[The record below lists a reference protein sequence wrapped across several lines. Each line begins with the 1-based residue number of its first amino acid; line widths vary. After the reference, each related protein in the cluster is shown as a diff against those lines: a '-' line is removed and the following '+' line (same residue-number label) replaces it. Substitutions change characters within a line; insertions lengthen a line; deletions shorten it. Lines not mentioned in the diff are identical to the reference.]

1 MPLPDDHLTYPARA
15 YGQDIARYD
24 WALAKD
30 RPPVALPNGRTV
42 AAAIVI
48 PIEFFMLNP
57 SGKPFR
63 HPGGMVT
70 PYPDLRHYTS
80 RDYGNRVGVYRLLDA
95 LKSAGLT
102 ATFAVNA
109 AILTRA
115 APLIEAIAAD
125 GHEIAAA
132 GLHTD
137 AIHWGGIEPAVE
149 EAYAADTRAAFAA
162 AGLKPR
168 TWMSPVR
175 QQSRRTLDVIAA
187 HGFDVCLDW
196 EVDGVPVRARTDR
209 GAVSLV
215 PLHNELEDRVLL
227 IDRRQTEDE
236 WRDQILASVSLL
248 KEEAPAR
255 GAQVLGFAMTPWVT
269 GLPFRIKA
277 VREVFAALSED
288 GAVWTA
294 GAGAIADAFG

>member
-1 MPLPDDHLTYPARA
+1 MPLTEDHLTYPKRA
-15 YGQDIARYD
+15 YGQDIDRYD

-30 RPPVALPNGRTV
+30 RAPVALPGGKAV
-42 AAAIVI
+42 AVSILI

-80 RDYGNRVGVYRLLDA
+80 RDYGNRVGAFRLLDA
-95 LKSAGLT
+95 LKAAGLT

-109 AILTRA
+109 AMLTRA

-137 AIHWGGIEPAVE
+137 AIHWGGIDPATE
-149 EAYAADTRAAFAA
+149 EAYVADTRAAFAA
-162 AGLKPR
+162 AGLTPR
-168 TWMSPVR
+168 SWMSPVR
-175 QQSRRTLDVIAA
+175 QQSRSTLDVIAA

-196 EVDGVPVRARTDR
+196 EVDQVPVRARTAH
-209 GAVSLV
+209 GSVSLV
-215 PLHNELEDRVLL
+215 PLHNELEDRLLL

-236 WRDQILASVSLL
+236 WADQILAAVRLL
-248 KEEAPAR
+248 KDEAPAR
-255 GAQVLGFAMTPWVT
+255 GGQAMGFALTPWVT
-269 GLPFRIKA
+269 GLPFRIHA
-277 VREVFAALSED
+277 LRRMLGALAADE
-288 GAVWTA
+288 AVWCA
-294 GAGAIADAFG
+294 GAGAIAGAFP

>member
-1 MPLPDDHLTYPARA
+1 MPLPDDHLTYPRRA
-15 YGQDIARYD
+15 YGQDIDRYD

-30 RPPVALPNGRTV
+30 RAPIALANGKTV
-42 AAAIVI
+42 AVAIVI
-48 PIEFFMLNP
+48 PVEFFMLNP

-80 RDYGNRVGVYRLLDA
+80 RDYGNRVGAFRLLDA
-95 LKSAGLT
+95 LKAAGLT

-109 AILTRA
+109 AMLTRA
-115 APLIEAIAAD
+115 APLIEAIIAD

-137 AIHWGGIEPAVE
+137 AIHWGGIDPAVE
-149 EAYAADTRAAFAA
+149 EGFVADTRAAFDA

-168 TWMSPVR
+168 AWMSPAR
-175 QQSRRTLDVIAA
+175 QQSRSTLDVIAR

-196 EVDGVPVRARTDR
+196 EVDQVPVRARTEH
-209 GAVSLV
+209 GPVSLV
-215 PLHNELEDRVLL
+215 PIHNELEDRMLL

-236 WRDQILASVSLL
+236 WADQIIASVRLL
-248 KEEAPAR
+248 KDEAR
-255 GAQVLGFAMTPWVT
+255 GAQALGFAMNPWVT
-269 GLPFRIKA
+269 GLPFRIAA
-277 VREVFAALSED
+277 VRRAFAALGSD
-288 GAVWTA
+288 DAVWCA
-294 GAGAIADAFG
+294 GASDIADAFP

>member
-1 MPLPDDHLTYPARA
+1 MPLTEDHLTYPKRA
-15 YGQDIARYD
+15 YGQDIDRYD

-30 RPPVALPNGRTV
+30 RPPVTLPGGKSV
-42 AAAIVI
+42 AVSIVI

-80 RDYGNRVGVYRLLDA
+80 RDYGNRVGAFRLLDA
-95 LKSAGLT
+95 LKAAGLT

-109 AILTRA
+109 AMLTRA
-115 APLIEAIAAD
+115 APLIAAIAAD

-137 AIHWGGIEPAVE
+137 AIHWGGIDPATE
-149 EAYAADTRAAFAA
+149 EAYVAETRAAFAA
-162 AGLKPR
+162 AGLTPR
-168 TWMSPVR
+168 CWMSPAR
-175 QQSRRTLDVIAA
+175 QQSRATLDVIAA

-196 EVDGVPVRARTDR
+196 EVDQVPVRARTAH

-215 PLHNELEDRVLL
+215 PLHNELEDRLLL

-236 WRDQILASVSLL
+236 WADQILAAVSMLRD
-248 KEEAPAR
+248 EAPAR
-255 GAQVLGFAMTPWVT
+255 GGQAMGLALTPWVT
-269 GLPFRIKA
+269 GLPFRIHA
-277 VREVFAALSED
+277 LRRMLGALAADE
-288 GAVWTA
+288 AVWCA
-294 GAGAIADAFG
+294 GAAAVADAFA